1 MAKADKLHKVS
12 SDREYLTVEELKQM
26 ADVYTGSP
34 QTILLLHRSQAW

>member
-1 MAKADKLHKVS
+1 MEKADKFHKVD

-34 QTILLLHRSQAW
+34 QTK